1 MINEESI
8 SDVFSSQTIEIP
20 QTAAAKG
27 NDDAGQGKIMV
38 EGVPR
43 HITK

>member
-20 QTAAAKG
+20 QTAAKG